1 MMRIGKGARKFIFI
15 FLLLIALYFLI
26 FGRYGLARVIA
37 LQLELSLVN
46 EDIIKLEASR
56 VALKWECYNLESNPD
71 FIEKIANVR
80 LVR

>member
-1 MMRIGKGARKFIFI
+1 MRIGKGARKFIFI
-15 FLLLIALYFLI
+15 FLLLVALYFLI

-46 EDIIKLEASR
+46 EDIIKLEASKA
-56 VALKWECYNLESNPD
+56 ALKWECENLENNPD